1 MLIKKRPDFLGEGE
15 KTHTHTHMRIDIEIR
30 QVCLALTSEMAGAV
44 QYRRRAYYETAE
56 EAIARLDHLGR
67 NITCTVTKQ
76 IIYDAERRQFQ
87 DFLVTGQLKVCGG
100 KKEIF

>member
-1 MLIKKRPDFLGEGE
+1 
-15 KTHTHTHMRIDIEIR
+15 
-30 QVCLALTSEMAGAV
+30 MAGAV

-87 DFLVTGQLKVCGG
+87 DFLVTGQLKVCGE
-100 KKEIF
+100 KRRFFKFKNILFKTHLFFSPN